1 VAGLAHGR
9 VQVEVA
15 ALAALDVRQVSIPLF
30 LVVPE
35 VDVVDKLQQPTRV
48 RVRAAV

>member
-1 VAGLAHGR
+1 VAGLADGR

-15 ALAALDVRQVSIPLF
+15 TLTALEVGQVNLPLL

-35 VDVVDKLQQPTRV
+35 VDVVYEL
-48 RVRAAV
+48 

>member
-1 VAGLAHGR
+1 VAGLANGR

-15 ALAALDVRQVSIPLF
+15 TLTALEVWRVNLPLL

-35 VDVVDKLQQPTRV
+35 VDVVDKLQ
-48 RVRAAV
+48 